1 MEKLMNDL
9 FGPLHPSYCRYF
21 YVLAIFSFISF
32 LACLLGCCYNLLNKK
47 KMNVNLLLVLLNSF
61 FGYFVNRL
69 LYSMCVASLN

>member
-1 MEKLMNDL
+1 MNDL

-21 YVLAIFSFISF
+21 YVLAIFSFFSF
-32 LACLLGCCYNLLNKK
+32 LACLFGCGYNLLNKK